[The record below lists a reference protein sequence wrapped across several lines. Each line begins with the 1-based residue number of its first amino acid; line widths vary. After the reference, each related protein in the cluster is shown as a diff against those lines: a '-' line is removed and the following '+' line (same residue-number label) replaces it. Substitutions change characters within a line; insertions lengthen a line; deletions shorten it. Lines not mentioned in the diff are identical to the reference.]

1 MFFSQNYLG
10 LRRTIANRVKKT
22 SRGPNKVSLPRAIS
36 KLGFASRSQA
46 LQVIQGGR
54 VIVNGRVERNPH
66 RWVNLLA
73 DTIKVDNELLTKQPF
88 RYIILNKPRG
98 LVTSKADE
106 RGRATV
112 FDILEEEGEGLA
124 PVGRL
129 DKDTT
134 GLLLFTND
142 HQLANLLISP
152 ESGVEK
158 TYLATVDRDVDQK
171 DLQRCADGMEIEG
184 RGKVIRTKPAV
195 VKLKGQRL
203 AEITLTEGRNR
214 QVRRMFEAL
223 GYQVVD
229 LKRTSIGPLE
239 LGDLREGESRDLS
252 HAEIEQL
259 RSAVARG
266 DLHTT
271 RSRSNAME

>member
-1 MFFSQNYLG
+1 
-10 LRRTIANRVKKT
+10 
-22 SRGPNKVSLPRAIS
+22 LPRAIS

-46 LQVIQGGR
+46 LQLIQGGR

-195 VKLKGQRL
+195 VKVKGQRL

-223 GYQVVD
+223 GYQVVH